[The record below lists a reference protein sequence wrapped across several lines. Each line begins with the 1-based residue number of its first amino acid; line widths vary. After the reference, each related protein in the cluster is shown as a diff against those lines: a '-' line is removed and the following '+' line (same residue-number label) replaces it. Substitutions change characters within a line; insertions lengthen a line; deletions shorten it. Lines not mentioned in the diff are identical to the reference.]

1 MKSRINIIILSVF
14 LLALLSA
21 CEHDVAME
29 TTVHPDGSLDKMI
42 HIVSGGSFQ
51 NIQEIRR
58 ESDKATIITDDDS
71 PQNILGLSPAD
82 GWALTTRKLHA
93 DSSAEGDSKTI
104 YTFLRHFSS
113 AEEANAALGTPND
126 TLFRVTSTFEK
137 KFRWFYTY
145 IYYADTYHAINRMNY
160 PVTNYTTAE
169 DYAFIDRLPSEG
181 KRITLAD
188 SLYLVRLNEKLF
200 DVYGARALYE
210 EYYGV
215 SIKLLQH
222 HHVEQQWFDTL
233 QAHKESLYT
242 QVIDKKDIFGD
253 YMTHVLDSLGIP
265 ISHEEASKWF
275 ISELKPLDAK
285 FEFISVAS
293 NAKYHHQINMPW
305 DIVRT
310 NADSISGS
318 QVFWNPPAIK
328 FLLKDY
334 TLYAESRQLNYWAVA
349 LSGGVMALTVFLFVR
364 RRRVA

>member
-1 MKSRINIIILSVF
+1 MKSRINIIIIALS
-14 LLALLSA
+14 LLALLSS
-21 CEHDVAME
+21 CEHDIAME
-29 TTVHPDGSLDKMI
+29 TTVYPDGSLDKMI
-42 HIVSGGSFQ
+42 HTTSGGSFQ
-51 NIQEIRR
+51 NIQEIHR
-58 ESDKATIITDDDS
+58 ESDKATIITDEDS
-71 PQNILGLSPAD
+71 PQNILGLRVAD
-82 GWALTTRKLHA
+82 GWALTTQKMPV

-104 YTFLRHFSS
+104 HTFLRHFSS
-113 AEEANAALGTPND
+113 AEEANAALGTPSD

-145 IYYADTYHAINRMNY
+145 IYYADTYHAINRMGY

-169 DYAFIDRLPSEG
+169 DYAFIDRLPGEG

-222 HHVEQQWFDTL
+222 HHVEQAWFDTL

-242 QVIDKKDIFGD
+242 EVINKKDIFGD
-253 YMTHVLDSLGIP
+253 YMAQVIDSLGIP
-265 ISHEEASKWF
+265 ISHDEALKWF
-275 ISELKPLDAK
+275 IPKLKPLDAK
-285 FEFISVAS
+285 FTFISVAS

-305 DIVRT
+305 NIIRT
-310 NADSISGS
+310 NADSISGK
-318 QVFWNPPAIK
+318 QVFWNPPSIK

-349 LSGGVMALTVFLFVR
+349 ISGVVIVLTVFLFVR
-364 RRRVA
+364 HRRV